1 MPNNFRCLTTAFC
14 SVNLLYL
21 RHTGR
26 CFLNSSDNIW
36 ENGQKK
42 HTHTWPRL
50 VVIILLSSWNRFS
63 TISILLSVCIC
74 VFVHRLFYIFLLFHF
89 CLYIIVPLCNSVMY
103 TVTLYMRTVVAFT
116 NSNHS
121 DFCRSNAI
129 LTDYLITLVSV
140 RVSVHR
146 SVVERLR
153 PQFLTDFHQIL
164 HAAQKCG
171 CFERYCFSDKP

>member
-1 MPNNFRCLTTAFC
+1 
-14 SVNLLYL
+14 
-21 RHTGR
+21 
-26 CFLNSSDNIW
+26 
-36 ENGQKK
+36 
-42 HTHTWPRL
+42 
-50 VVIILLSSWNRFS
+50 
-63 TISILLSVCIC
+63 
-74 VFVHRLFYIFLLFHF
+74 
-89 CLYIIVPLCNSVMY
+89 MY

-121 DFCRSNAI
+121 DFCLSNAI